1 MCGFLFTIIALALAI
16 VAIGGTWANGT
27 FNHITIQRS
36 PVTGRPLDSP
46 LTIAVDGTVKL
57 SLQETCI
64 TQPTTLA
71 RCLDYPEWNEKFSA
85 AAVPLF
91 GLRFAALF
99 QLVGVIVGAV
109 TTALLLLQIIRDCL
123 APQWWKRDI
132 WFRFVAAILNIVM
145 ILLLLLSVFC
155 FASSRPA
162 KSDAT
167 IKAGL
172 GIIFNVVAVFFLIAA
187 SVFNFMG
194 HFRVQREE
202 YREKYTSLCQHN
214 ESLCKNRTQSEGM
227 PIVNDDQSCSISR
240 SQGSSSRSEEG
251 EWKTGK
257 PSSEPL
263 PKV

>member
-1 MCGFLFTIIALALAI
+1 MG
-16 VAIGGTWANGT
+16 
-27 FNHITIQRS
+27 
-36 PVTGRPLDSP
+36 
-46 LTIAVDGTVKL
+46 
-57 SLQETCI
+57 
-64 TQPTTLA
+64 
-71 RCLDYPEWNEKFSA
+71 
-85 AAVPLF
+85 
-91 GLRFAALF
+91 
-99 QLVGVIVGAV
+99 
-109 TTALLLLQIIRDCL
+109 
-123 APQWWKRDI
+123 
-132 WFRFVAAILNIVM
+132 
-145 ILLLLLSVFC
+145 
-155 FASSRPA
+155 
-162 KSDAT
+162 SDAT